1 MDNYYTS
8 PELFSEL
15 DLLNTYACG
24 TVRTNRKGVPKAFSA
39 VKRMKQGDGIFR
51 RKGNLLAVKFHD
63 KRDIHMLTTF
73 HEAKLLVTD
82 RVNKNNEPVVKP
94 NTIIDY
100 CKYMGGV
107 DVNDQICQYYEVL
120 RKCVKGWKLYFFTYS
135 TCFLLT
141 FTSYIGNMETLQRAE
156 CTKLSDKI
164 LYVH

>member
-1 MDNYYTS
+1 MSNPTQYPDLASHTT
-8 PELFSEL
+8 L

-24 TVRTNRKGVPKAFSA
+24 TVRTNRKGVPKAFTA

-107 DVNDQICQYYEVL
+107 DVSLIGRRRLAPSLQGIFCG
-120 RKCVKGWKLYFFTYS
+120 KCLPLSLSIGS
-135 TCFLLT
+135 AFLPFPRLGRGA
-141 FTSYIGNMETLQRAE
+141 FVAS
-156 CTKLSDKI
+156 
-164 LYVH
+164 

>member
-39 VKRMKQGDGIFR
+39 VKMKQGDVIFR

-94 NTIIDY
+94 ITIIDY

-120 RKCVKGWKLYFFTYS
+120 RKCVKWWKTLFFHL
-135 TCFLLT
+135 FNMLLVNV
-141 FTSYIGNMETLQRAE
+141 YILHRKYGNP
-156 CTKLSDKI
+156 TKR
-164 LYVH
+164 